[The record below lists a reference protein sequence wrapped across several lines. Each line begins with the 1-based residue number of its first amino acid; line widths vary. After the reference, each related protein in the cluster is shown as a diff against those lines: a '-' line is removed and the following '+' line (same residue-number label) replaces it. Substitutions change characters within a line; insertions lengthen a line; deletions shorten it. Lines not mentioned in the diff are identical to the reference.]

1 MAPLSQS
8 SSSLGYLVA
17 YEFDNG
23 FSVWAGFLWLVLL
36 EVPVLF
42 FYRYA
47 QRNILSLSR
56 FSQSEHNRIS
66 VVPFGTI
73 I

>member
-1 MAPLSQS
+1 MAHLSQS

-36 EVPVLF
+36 EVPVF
-42 FYRYA
+42 F
-47 QRNILSLSR
+47 QNRNTEGNVLSLPVLC
-56 FSQSEHNRIS
+56 QTKH
-66 VVPFGTI
+66 
-73 I
+73 